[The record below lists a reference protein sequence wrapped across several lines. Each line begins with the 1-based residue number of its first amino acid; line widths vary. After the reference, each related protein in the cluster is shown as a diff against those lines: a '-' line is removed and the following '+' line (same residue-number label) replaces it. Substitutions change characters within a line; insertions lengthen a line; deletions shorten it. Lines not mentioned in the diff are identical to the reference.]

1 MGQRSSPWDID
12 LSSFRDGIP
21 AVDPADLKKLW
32 KRRQE
37 IRKAHPG
44 VRGFGRA
51 AWECLHA
58 DMPKDPAINYRVK
71 MLQVLTL
78 IPGDLL
84 AEWQHGD
91 ELDDCV
97 FRVAA
102 RIPMTWIGEGI
113 HDGFPFDMDAF
124 FEQLRAGRQ
133 IVQ

>member
-1 MGQRSSPWDID
+1 LWD
-12 LSSFRDGIP
+12 SY
-21 AVDPADLKKLW
+21 
-32 KRRQE
+32 
-37 IRKAHPG
+37 HT
-44 VRGFGRA
+44 
-51 AWECLHA
+51 

-78 IPGDLL
+78 VPGDLL

-102 RIPMTWIGEGI
+102 QIPMKWIGEGI
-113 HDGFPFDMDAF
+113 HGGFPFDVNAF
-124 FEQLRAGRQ
+124 FEQLRAGRR